1 MSSKL
6 NKFSKFR
13 LVKLHP
19 RVNKS
24 QLNGTKKISKHA
36 SYSNLSD
43 KTVIRKKSCNN
54 VSLVTVQGVKTS
66 EFHAT
71 AKIAEITDEKRK
83 FGCIDI
89 LLCNIYGREFI
100 RGLLLYLQVIKKGII
115 GVILATKACNMER
128 SVFIQVSTDRWRPL
142 LAVAKCKQMNLLS
155 KYESNGTAPTLIF
168 AQSRYKQIAYIIVY
182 FNYQGE
188 MSYYVFHARDP
199 KRLYDVLFKL
209 NRFVCTQECYIG
221 TNAVFRTFKPS
232 RESQMIK
239 RNHKQYMGCKSK
251 DSCNRNLIF
260 IKNYITTNK
269 VAKRW
274 FGPYRVVKIVGSNVF
289 CYSLHTRI
297 KKKVHIDRCRL
308 YR

>member
-36 SYSNLSD
+36 SYSNSSD

-54 VSLVTVQGVKTS
+54 VSPVTVQGVKTS

-71 AKIAEITDEKRK
+71 AMIARFTDEKRK

-100 RGLLLYLQVIKKGII
+100 RGLLLYLEVIKKGII
-115 GVILATKACNMER
+115 VVILATKTCNMER
-128 SVFIQVSTDRWRPL
+128 SVSLRFSTDRWRL
-142 LAVAKCKQMNLLS
+142 LLSKCKQTNLSS
-155 KYESNGTAPTLIF
+155 KYESNGTASTLIN
-168 AQSRYKQIAYIIVY
+168 AESRYKQIADVIVY
-182 FNYQGE
+182 LNHQE
-188 MSYYVFHARDP
+188 EISYYVFHFRDP
-199 KRLYDVLFKL
+199 KCLHGVLLKV
-209 NRFVCTQECYIG
+209 NRFDCTQECCKR
-221 TNAVFRTFKPS
+221 TNTVFRTFKPF

-239 RNHKQYMGCKSK
+239 RNDKQYLGRKFK

-260 IKNYITTNK
+260 IRINITTNK
-269 VAKRW
+269 VVNRYI
-274 FGPYRVVKIVGSNVF
+274 GPFRVVNIVGSKVF
-289 CYSLHTRI
+289 CHSLATRI
-297 KKKVHIDRCRL
+297 KKQVHIDRCRL